1 MKQRILWADILK
13 WAGMLLIYLGHLPVS
28 ENTYLLFL
36 RSMSRCSFLQQGS
49 LQR

>member
-28 ENTYLLFL
+28 ENTYLFI
-36 RSMSRCSFLQQGS
+36 
-49 LQR
+49 QRPYGDGGCRMR